1 MNPVQMLSISQLSY
15 IHNIHNS
22 RFRLKSHFFFFLF
35 RFLFS
40 SMKFL
45 FFFSSCLCKFFLLRF
60 FLPFCVC
67 FLVASEIFFFFLFVL
82 YSALMIFLF
91 LFFSMIFLFFFTLYS
106 LCDIPYCSSFILF
119 FFRTRMSV
127 LLQLFTEFYRTIHID
142 FLFNL
147 QRHVAIYVIRIYC
160 IFFVTIIN

>member
-45 FFFSSCLCKFFLLRF
+45 FFFSSSLCKFFLLRF

-91 LFFSMIFLFFFTLYS
+91 LFFSWYSCSSLLCTYS
-106 LCDIPYCSSFILF
+106 LCDIPYCSSFIWF

-127 LLQLFTEFYRTIHID
+127 FTTFVLEFYCTIHID
-142 FLFNL
+142 ISF
-147 QRHVAIYVIRIYC
+147 
-160 IFFVTIIN
+160 